1 MNKLNKTE
9 TYSIRIKPYVLVL
22 ALIWS
27 AIVSASLVWN
37 VYQARQ
43 GTLDVARIQAR
54 DSFMKDVIYRRW
66 NAKHGGVYA
75 PVTENTPPN
84 PYLNVPERDIITPQG
99 QKLTKI
105 NPAYMTR
112 QVHVIAAKAYGIRG
126 HITSLNPIRPANA
139 PDPWEAQAL
148 KTFKYGAKE
157 ASSIEKVNGN
167 DYMRLMRPLMTE
179 SGCLKCHAAQGYK
192 VGDIRGGISV
202 SVPMSPLWAV
212 ESSNIMMLSL
222 GHGLL
227 WMIGLMGI
235 GFGTHRLSKQIT
247 ERKKAEE
254 ALQKSQER
262 LETILHSMPVGIMI
276 IDAEIHKIVDV
287 NPMATLMIG
296 APIEQI
302 IGSQCYD
309 FICTAEKSRCPIT
322 DLGRSMDNSE
332 HVLLDVNRK
341 SVPILKTV
349 IPIEIDDRKYLI
361 EGFVD
366 ISEHKRAEQ
375 ERIEKEKLQ
384 GVIEMAGAVC
394 HEMNQPLMAISGY
407 SELIVM
413 DASKRDPI
421 SDKAVKIKNQIDRLG
436 KITQKLM
443 TITSYKTKDYL
454 NSKIIDI
461 DKATK

>member
-1 MNKLNKTE
+1 
-9 TYSIRIKPYVLVL
+9 
-22 ALIWS
+22 
-27 AIVSASLVWN
+27 
-37 VYQARQ
+37 
-43 GTLDVARIQAR
+43 
-54 DSFMKDVIYRRW
+54 
-66 NAKHGGVYA
+66 
-75 PVTENTPPN
+75 
-84 PYLNVPERDIITPQG
+84 
-99 QKLTKI
+99 
-105 NPAYMTR
+105 MTR

-443 TITSYKTKDYL
+443 TITSYETKDYL